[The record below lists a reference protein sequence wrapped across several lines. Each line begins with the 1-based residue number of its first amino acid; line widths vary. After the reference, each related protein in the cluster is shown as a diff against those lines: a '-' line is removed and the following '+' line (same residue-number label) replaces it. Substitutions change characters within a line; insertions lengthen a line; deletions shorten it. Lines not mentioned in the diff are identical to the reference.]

1 MYIEYYDH
9 NVGNVGYETYENDT
23 IKIHDSGT
31 KELSLTIREVEDV
44 AGVVGLRFLLEHV
57 TLTTAYEQYNYTGIL
72 PDDYTDG
79 INDEF
84 KFPQYFNN
92 PLLLSLKAFKNTGA
106 SLDKVTDVW
115 KFRFLYSEIE
125 LRNLYDML

>member
-1 MYIEYYDH
+1 MYIEYYDD
-9 NVGNVGYETYENDT
+9 NVGYETYENDT
-23 IKIHDSGT
+23 IKIHDSCS
-31 KELSLTIREVEDV
+31 KELSLSIREVEDV

-57 TLTTAYEQYNYTGIL
+57 TLTTAYEQYTGIL
-72 PDDYTDG
+72 PDDFTDG

-106 SLDKVTDVW
+106 SLDKVTDIW

>member
-9 NVGNVGYETYENDT
+9 NVGYETYVNDT

-31 KELSLTIREVEDV
+31 RELSLSIREVEDV

-57 TLTTAYEQYNYTGIL
+57 TVTTTYDQYTGIL
-72 PDDYTDG
+72 PDDFTEG

-84 KFPQYFNN
+84 KFPQYFNS

-106 SLDKVTDVW
+106 SIDKIKDVW

-125 LRNLYDML
+125 LQNLYDML